1 MADPVLRALGHPT
14 RLRMLSLMW
23 AGPLSAAALA
33 AELGISHG
41 LASQHLRTLDRA
53 GLVELA
59 EVRPKRGGR
68 ERLYR
73 TVKGSPLSDRT
84 DASPLL
90 TEALVGNLRQRLAM
104 RVPESETVVTDA
116 ELWVT
121 PEVWQDYRKRLHQ
134 LIRELHDHSQPP
146 RTPGTT
152 PIGATLMAFEMTPRP
167 QEQSGTGPEVPDA
180 Y

>member
-1 MADPVLRALGHPT
+1 
-14 RLRMLSLMW
+14 MLSLMW
-23 AGPLSAAALA
+23 AGPMSAAALS

-59 EVRPKRGGR
+59 EVREKRGGR

-73 TVKGSPLSDRT
+73 TVKGSPLSDRR

-90 TEALVGNLRQRLAM
+90 TEAFVSNLRQRLAM
-104 RVPESETVVTDA
+104 RVPDSASVVTDA

-121 PEVWQDYRKRLHQ
+121 PEVWTEYRKRLAE
-134 LIRELHDHSQPP
+134 LMREIHDYSQPP
-146 RTPGTT
+146 RTAGAA
-152 PIGATLMAFEMTPRP
+152 PIAVTLLAFEMTPP
-167 QEQSGTGPEVPDA
+167 TVPGTGPEQVG
-180 Y
+180 

>member
-23 AGPLSAAALA
+23 SGPLSAAALA

-53 GLVELA
+53 GLVELVA
-59 EVRPKRGGR
+59 VRAKRGGR

-90 TEALVGNLRQRLAM
+90 TEAMVSNLRQRLAQ
-104 RVPESETVVTDA
+104 RAPGSEMVVTDA
-116 ELWVT
+116 ELWLE
-121 PEVWQDYRKRLHQ
+121 PAVWLDVRKRLRDLMH
-134 LIRELHDHSQPP
+134 ELHEHSRPP
-146 RTPGTT
+146 RTPGTA
-152 PIGATLMAFEMTPRP
+152 PIGATLMAFEM
-167 QEQSGTGPEVPDA
+167 SAGTGPEHPD
-180 Y
+180 

>member
-1 MADPVLRALGHPT
+1 
-14 RLRMLSLMW
+14 MLSLMW
-23 AGPLSAAALA
+23 AAPMSAASLA

-53 GLVELA
+53 GLVELT
-59 EVRPKRGGR
+59 EERTKRGGR

-73 TVKGSPLSDRT
+73 TVKGSPLSDRR

-90 TEALVGNLRQRLAM
+90 TEAFVSNLRERIAM
-104 RVPESETVVTDA
+104 RAPDSDSVVTDA

-121 PEVWQDYRKRLHQ
+121 PEVWMEYRKRL
-134 LIRELHDHSQPP
+134 LDLMFELHEHAQPP

-152 PIGATLMAFEMTPRP
+152 PIGATLMAFQMVP
-167 QEQSGTGPEVPDA
+167 GTGPQEPDS

>member
-1 MADPVLRALGHPT
+1 MVDPVLRALGHPT

-23 AGPLSAAALA
+23 SGPLSAAALS

-59 EVRPKRGGR
+59 EVRPKRGGQ
-68 ERLYR
+68 ERLFR
-73 TVKGSPLSDRT
+73 TVKGSPLSDRR

-90 TEALVGNLRQRLAM
+90 TEALVNNLRDRLAV
-104 RVPESETVVTDA
+104 RRTDSESVVTDA

-121 PEVWQDYRKRLHQ
+121 PAVWLEYRKRLHD
-134 LIRELHDHSQPP
+134 LMAELHDLSQPP

-152 PIGATLMAFEMTPRP
+152 PIGATLMAFEMTPRELP
-167 QEQSGTGPEVPDA
+167 GTGPEDPAA

>member
-1 MADPVLRALGHPT
+1 MVDQVLRALGHPT

-23 AGPLSAAALA
+23 SGPLSAAALS

-59 EVRPKRGGR
+59 EVRAKRGGR

-73 TVKGSPLSDRT
+73 TVKGSPLSDRR

-90 TEALVGNLRQRLAM
+90 TEALVNNLRERLAV
-104 RVPESETVVTDA
+104 RTPDSESVVTDA

-121 PEVWQDYRKRLHQ
+121 PEVWAEYRTRLAE
-134 LIRELHDHSQPP
+134 LMASLHDLSQPP

-152 PIGATLMAFEMTPRP
+152 PIGATLMAFEMTPRELP
-167 QEQSGTGPEVPDA
+167 GTGPE
-180 Y
+180 

>member
-1 MADPVLRALGHPT
+1 MVDPVLRALGHPT

-23 AGPLSAAALA
+23 AGPLSAATLA

-73 TVKGSPLSDRT
+73 TVKGTPLSDRK

-90 TEALVGNLRQRLAM
+90 AEAFVNNLRQRLAM
-104 RVPESETVVTDA
+104 REPDSEWAVTEA

-121 PEVWQDYRKRLHQ
+121 PEVWLEYRKRLTD
-134 LIRELHDHSQPP
+134 LMYELHEHAKPP
-146 RTPGTT
+146 RTSGTV
-152 PIGATLMAFEMTPRP
+152 PIGVTLMAFEMRP
-167 QEQSGTGPEVPDA
+167 GTGPHAPDS

>member
-1 MADPVLRALGHPT
+1 MDPVLRALGHPT

-23 AGPLSAAALA
+23 SGPLSAATLA

-53 GLVELA
+53 GLVQLV

-90 TEALVGNLRQRLAM
+90 TEAFVNNLRERLTM
-104 RVPESETVVTDA
+104 RVPDSESVVTDA

-121 PEVWQDYRKRLHQ
+121 PEVWNEYRKRLHD
-134 LIRELHDHSQPP
+134 LMHELHEHSQPP

-152 PIGATLMAFEMTPRP
+152 PIGATLMAFEMTPRTFL
-167 QEQSGTGPEVPDA
+167 GTGPKLPGA
-180 Y
+180 H

>member
-23 AGPLSAAALA
+23 SGPLSAAALA

-53 GLVELA
+53 GLVQLV
-59 EVRPKRGGR
+59 EVRAKRGGR

-90 TEALVGNLRQRLAM
+90 TEAMVNNLRQRLAQ
-104 RVPESETVVTDA
+104 RAPGSEMVVTDA
-116 ELWVT
+116 ELWLD
-121 PEVWQDYRKRLHQ
+121 PEVWLDVRKRLHD
-134 LIRELHDHSQPP
+134 LMHELHEHSRPP

-152 PIGATLMAFEMTPRP
+152 PIGATLMAFEMSP
-167 QEQSGTGPEVPDA
+167 GTGPGHPD
-180 Y
+180 

>member
-23 AGPLSAAALA
+23 SGPLSAAALA

-53 GLVELA
+53 GLVELT
-59 EVRPKRGGR
+59 EVRAKRGGR

-73 TVKGSPLSDRT
+73 TVKGSPLSDRR

-90 TEALVGNLRQRLAM
+90 TEALVSNLRQRLGT
-104 RVPESETVVTDA
+104 RVPDSASVVTDA
-116 ELWVT
+116 ELWVA
-121 PEVWQDYRKRLHQ
+121 PDVWNEYRKRLAD
-134 LIRELHDHSQPP
+134 LVAELHDHSQPP

-152 PIGATLMAFEMTPRP
+152 PIGATLMAFEMTPRELP
-167 QEQSGTGPEVPDA
+167 GPASAATDG
-180 Y
+180 

>member
-1 MADPVLRALGHPT
+1 MSDVDPVLRALGHPT

-23 AGPLSAAALA
+23 SGPLSAAALA
-33 AELGISHG
+33 AELGIAHG

-53 GLVELA
+53 GLVELT

-73 TVKGSPLSDRT
+73 TVKGSPLSDRR

-90 TEALVGNLRQRLAM
+90 TEALIGNLRQRLAV
-104 RVPESETVVTDA
+104 RTPDSESVVTDA

-121 PEVWQDYRKRLHQ
+121 PVVWLEYRKRLHD
-134 LIRELHDHSQPP
+134 LMNELHERSEPP

-152 PIGATLMAFEMTPRP
+152 PIGATLMAFEMTPRDLTA
-167 QEQSGTGPEVPDA
+167 G
-180 Y
+180 

>member
-1 MADPVLRALGHPT
+1 MDPVLRALGHPT

-23 AGPLSAAALA
+23 SGPLSAAALA

-53 GLVELA
+53 GLVQLA
-59 EVRPKRGGR
+59 EVRAKRGGR

-73 TVKGSPLSDRT
+73 TVKGIPLSDRK

-90 TEALVGNLRQRLAM
+90 TEAFVNNLRDRLTM
-104 RVPESETVVTDA
+104 RVPDSDSVVTDA

-121 PEVWQDYRKRLHQ
+121 PEVWTEYRKRLHD
-134 LIRELHDHSQPP
+134 LMHDLHEHSQPP

-152 PIGATLMAFEMTPRP
+152 PIGATLMAFEMTPRDLP
-167 QEQSGTGPEVPDA
+167 GTGPRTPDSD
-180 Y
+180 

>member
-1 MADPVLRALGHPT
+1 MVDQVLRALGHPT

-23 AGPLSAAALA
+23 SGPLSAAALS

-59 EVRPKRGGR
+59 EVRAKRGGR

-73 TVKGSPLSDRT
+73 TVKGSPLSDRR

-90 TEALVGNLRQRLAM
+90 TEALVNNLRERLAV
-104 RVPESETVVTDA
+104 RTPDSESVVTDA

-121 PEVWQDYRKRLHQ
+121 PEVWAEYRTRLAE
-134 LIRELHDHSQPP
+134 LMATLHDLSQPP

-152 PIGATLMAFEMTPRP
+152 PIGATLMAFEMTPRELP
-167 QEQSGTGPEVPDA
+167 GTGPE
-180 Y
+180 

>member
-1 MADPVLRALGHPT
+1 
-14 RLRMLSLMW
+14 MLSLMW
-23 AGPLSAAALA
+23 VAPMSAASLA

-53 GLVELA
+53 GLVELT
-59 EVRPKRGGR
+59 EVRTKRGGR

-73 TVKGSPLSDRT
+73 TVKGSPLSDRR

-90 TEALVGNLRQRLAM
+90 TEAFVSNLRKRLAM
-104 RVPESETVVTDA
+104 RVPDSESVVTDA
-116 ELWVT
+116 ELWVA
-121 PEVWQDYRKRLHQ
+121 PEVWTEYRKRL
-134 LIRELHDHSQPP
+134 LDLMYELHEHAQPP

-152 PIGATLMAFEMTPRP
+152 PIGATLLAFQMNP
-167 QEQSGTGPEVPDA
+167 GTGPQQPDS

>member
-23 AGPLSAAALA
+23 SGPLSAAALA

-53 GLVELA
+53 GLVQLV
-59 EVRPKRGGR
+59 EVREKRGGR

-90 TEALVGNLRQRLAM
+90 TEALVHNLRQRLAN
-104 RVPESETVVTDA
+104 RVPDSEMVVTDA
-116 ELWVT
+116 ELWLE
-121 PEVWQDYRKRLHQ
+121 PAVWLDIRKRLRDLMH
-134 LIRELHDHSQPP
+134 ELHEHSQPP
-146 RTPGTT
+146 RTPGTS
-152 PIGATLMAFEMTPRP
+152 PIGATLMAFDMLP
-167 QEQSGTGPEVPDA
+167 GTGPEDPG
-180 Y
+180 

>member
-1 MADPVLRALGHPT
+1 MVDPVLRALGHPT

-23 AGPLSAAALA
+23 AGPLSAASLA

-59 EVRPKRGGR
+59 EVRAKRGGR

-84 DASPLL
+84 DVSPLL
-90 TEALVGNLRQRLAM
+90 TEAFVSNLRHRLAT
-104 RVPESETVVTDA
+104 RAPDSPSVVTDA

-121 PEVWQDYRKRLHQ
+121 PEVWHEVRKRLAD
-134 LIRELHDHSQPP
+134 LMYELHEHSQPP
-146 RTPGTT
+146 HTPGTT
-152 PIGATLMAFEMTPRP
+152 PIGAFLMAFEMR
-167 QEQSGTGPEVPDA
+167 SGEHS
-180 Y
+180 

>member
-23 AGPLSAAALA
+23 SGPLSAAALA
-33 AELGISHG
+33 VELGISHG

-53 GLVELA
+53 GLVRLV

-90 TEALVGNLRQRLAM
+90 TEAMVSNLRQRLAE
-104 RVPESETVVTDA
+104 RVPDSEMVVTDA
-116 ELWVT
+116 ELWLE
-121 PEVWQDYRKRLHQ
+121 PAVWLDVRKRLRDLMH
-134 LIRELHDHSQPP
+134 ELHEHSRPP

-152 PIGATLMAFEMTPRP
+152 PIGATLMAFEMTVGDPP
-167 QEQSGTGPEVPDA
+167 GTGPRHTD
-180 Y
+180 

>member
-23 AGPLSAAALA
+23 SGPLSAAALS

-53 GLVELA
+53 GLVELV

-90 TEALVGNLRQRLAM
+90 TEALVNNLRQRLAA
-104 RVPESETVVTDA
+104 RVPDSEMVVTDA
-116 ELWVT
+116 ELWVE
-121 PEVWQDYRKRLHQ
+121 PAVWLEYRKRLHD
-134 LIRELHDHSQPP
+134 LMHELHEHSQPP
-146 RTPGTT
+146 RTPGTA
-152 PIGATLMAFEMTPRP
+152 PIGATLMAFAMTPP
-167 QEQSGTGPEVPDA
+167 GTGPRESGS

>member
-23 AGPLSAAALA
+23 SGPLSAAALS

-53 GLVELA
+53 GLVELV

-90 TEALVGNLRQRLAM
+90 TEALVNNLHQRLAA
-104 RVPESETVVTDA
+104 RVPDSEMVVTDA
-116 ELWVT
+116 ELWVD
-121 PEVWQDYRKRLHQ
+121 PAVWLEYRKRLHD
-134 LIRELHDHSQPP
+134 LMHDLHEHSQPP
-146 RTPGTT
+146 RTAGTT
-152 PIGATLMAFEMTPRP
+152 PIGATLMAFEMTPRKLP
-167 QEQSGTGPEVPDA
+167 GTGPGDGGS

>member
-1 MADPVLRALGHPT
+1 MVRMADPVLRALGHPT

-23 AGPLSAAALA
+23 SGPLSAASLS

-53 GLVELA
+53 GLVQLV
-59 EVRPKRGGR
+59 EVREKRGGR

-90 TEALVGNLRQRLAM
+90 TEALVHNLRQRLAN
-104 RVPESETVVTDA
+104 RVPDSEMVVTDA
-116 ELWVT
+116 ELWLD
-121 PEVWQDYRKRLHQ
+121 PAVWLDIRKRLRDLMH
-134 LIRELHDHSQPP
+134 ELHEHSQPP
-146 RTPGTT
+146 RTPGTS
-152 PIGATLMAFEMTPRP
+152 PIGATLMAFDMLP
-167 QEQSGTGPEVPDA
+167 GTGPGDPA
-180 Y
+180 

>member
-23 AGPLSAAALA
+23 SGPLSAAALA

-53 GLVELA
+53 GLVQLV
-59 EVRPKRGGR
+59 EVREKRGGR

-90 TEALVGNLRQRLAM
+90 TEALVHNLRHRLAN
-104 RVPESETVVTDA
+104 RVPDSEMVVTDA
-116 ELWVT
+116 ELWLE
-121 PEVWQDYRKRLHQ
+121 PAVWLDIRKRLRDLMH
-134 LIRELHDHSQPP
+134 ELHEHSQPP
-146 RTPGTT
+146 RTPGTS
-152 PIGATLMAFEMTPRP
+152 PIGATLMAFDMLP
-167 QEQSGTGPEVPDA
+167 GTGPEDPG
-180 Y
+180 

>member
-1 MADPVLRALGHPT
+1 MTDPVLRALGHTT
-14 RLRMLSLMW
+14 RLRMLSMMW
-23 AGPLSAAALA
+23 AGPLSAASLA

-41 LASQHLRTLDRA
+41 LASQHLRVLDRA

-59 EVRPKRGGR
+59 EIRPNRGGR

-73 TVKGSPLSDRT
+73 TVKGTPLSDRT

-90 TEALVGNLRQRLAM
+90 VEAYLSNLRHRLAT
-104 RVPESETVVTDA
+104 RSPESTDVITDA

-121 PEVWQDYRKRLHQ
+121 PEVWHEARKRLAD
-134 LIRELHDHSQPP
+134 LIYDLHEHSEPP

-152 PIGATLMAFEMTPRP
+152 PIGVTLMAFEM
-167 QEQSGTGPEVPDA
+167 SLGPVPEPPADTE
-180 Y
+180 

>member
-1 MADPVLRALGHPT
+1 MVDPVLRALGHPT

-23 AGPLSAAALA
+23 SGPLSAATLA

-53 GLVELA
+53 GLVQLT

-90 TEALVGNLRQRLAM
+90 TEAFVNNLRDRLTM
-104 RVPESETVVTDA
+104 RAPDSESVVTDA

-121 PEVWQDYRKRLHQ
+121 PEVWTEYRKRLHD
-134 LIRELHDHSQPP
+134 LMHALHEHSQPP

-152 PIGATLMAFEMTPRP
+152 PIGATLMAFEMTPRDLP
-167 QEQSGTGPEVPDA
+167 GTGPHLPDP

>member
-1 MADPVLRALGHPT
+1 MSDVDPVLRALGHPT

-23 AGPLSAAALA
+23 AGPMSAAALA

-59 EVRPKRGGR
+59 EVREKRGGR
-68 ERLYR
+68 ERRYR

-90 TEALVGNLRQRLAM
+90 TEALVGNLRQRLTM
-104 RVPESETVVTDA
+104 RVPDSESVVTDA
-116 ELWVT
+116 ELWIS
-121 PEVWQDYRKRLHQ
+121 PELWTEYRTRLRD
-134 LIRELHDHSQPP
+134 LMAALHEDSQPP

-152 PIGATLMAFEMTPRP
+152 PIGATLMAFEMTPRELP
-167 QEQSGTGPEVPDA
+167 GTGPESPAA

>member
-1 MADPVLRALGHPT
+1 MVDPVLRALGHPT

-23 AGPLSAAALA
+23 AGPMSAATLSV
-33 AELGISHG
+33 ELGISHG

-59 EVRPKRGGR
+59 EVRSKRGGR

-73 TVKGSPLSDRT
+73 TVKGTPLSDRR

-90 TEALVGNLRQRLAM
+90 TEAFVNNLRQRLAM
-104 RVPESETVVTDA
+104 RVPDSESAVTEA
-116 ELWVT
+116 ELWVA
-121 PEVWQDYRKRLHQ
+121 PEVWLEYRKRL
-134 LIRELHDHSQPP
+134 LDLMWELHEHALPP

-152 PIGATLMAFEMTPRP
+152 PIGVTLMAFEMTPP
-167 QEQSGTGPEVPDA
+167 GTGPGVPDP

>member
-1 MADPVLRALGHPT
+1 
-14 RLRMLSLMW
+14 MLSLMW
-23 AGPLSAAALA
+23 VGPMSAASLA

-53 GLVELA
+53 GLVELT
-59 EVRPKRGGR
+59 EVRTKRGGR

-73 TVKGSPLSDRT
+73 TVKGSPLSDRR

-90 TEALVGNLRQRLAM
+90 TEAFVNNLRTRLAM
-104 RVPESETVVTDA
+104 RLPDSESVVTDA

-121 PEVWQDYRKRLHQ
+121 PEVWTEYRKRL
-134 LIRELHDHSQPP
+134 LDLMFELHEHAQPP

-152 PIGATLMAFEMTPRP
+152 PIGATLMAFQMIP
-167 QEQSGTGPEVPDA
+167 GTGPQPPDS